1 MDPDYALQDVIRCKL
16 CETPVPPLYCEIC
29 DIKLCKACAG
39 EHLLDESKF
48 HVVIPIKHRQSIRQ
62 ISYDNP
68 ECQIHP
74 AKLCELHCKQCDIP
88 ICAQCFSSKK
98 HRIHDVID
106 ISKFFERK
114 TKTLQADLEELGKLV
129 YPRYQEIASS
139 FPVQRADL
147 KRNTEKLI
155 LAINERGEVWHREI
169 DNIIRNLK
177 SDIGKT
183 ESEHKDFLQKQE
195 NEINHTISEISQTI
209 GELKKIMDNNDVRLL
224 CKYKSRNAEFRMLP
238 PKFIVTLPSFSS
250 PKIDTEQLTQQFG
263 SLSTLCIKTEERI
276 YTKSRETRQRPDSL
290 ESVWE
295 SD

>member
-1 MDPDYALQDVIRCKL
+1 MDPDNSLQDVIRCKL
-16 CETPVPPLYCEIC
+16 CEAPVPPLYCEIC
-29 DIKLCKACAG
+29 DINLCKACAG

-48 HVVIPIKHRQSIRQ
+48 HIVISMKHRQLIRQ
-62 ISYDNP
+62 INYDDP

-88 ICAQCFSSKK
+88 ICVQCVSSQNHK
-98 HRIHDVID
+98 IHDVKD
-106 ISKFFERK
+106 ISNFFERK
-114 TKTLQADLEELGKLV
+114 TKTLQEELKELGKLV

-147 KRNTEKLI
+147 KRNTEELI
-155 LAINERGEVWHREI
+155 LAIIERGEVWHREI

-177 SDIGKT
+177 SEIEQT

-195 NEINHTISEISQTI
+195 NQINHTISEISQTI
-209 GELKKIMDNNDVRLL
+209 GELKKITDINDVRLL

-238 PKFIVTLPSFSS
+238 PKFVVTLPSFSS

-263 SLSTLCIKTEERI
+263 SLSTLCIKTKERL
-276 YTKSRETRQRPDSL
+276 YTKSREARQRSDSSEFVRSL
-290 ESVWE
+290 F
-295 SD
+295 